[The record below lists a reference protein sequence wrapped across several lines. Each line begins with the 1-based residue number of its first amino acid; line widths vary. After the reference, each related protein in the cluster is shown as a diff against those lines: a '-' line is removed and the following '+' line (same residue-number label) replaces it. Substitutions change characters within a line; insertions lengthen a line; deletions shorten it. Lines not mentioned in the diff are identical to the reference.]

1 MEIFDTF
8 LIQKLVFKSRVI

>member
-8 LIQKLVFKSRVI
+8 LIQKLVFK